1 VTLVYYILARSRQ
14 ANKRVT
20 TLHTKLLATSIYTIF
35 IFLSYPNEPDISSVK
50 NKKASPHC
58 PSILLNI
65 PLNISEKICSFWW
78 RTHKFSTETYW
89 NWQKFPKGNTA
100 VYLIKGWLTGNHHQ
114 EVVLAIK
121 IKSKPFPQMTELL
134 AIFLVCKTAAGLPV
148 ILCGNRGQ
156 QCSQLR
162 NKKQEVTD
170 FSTPKNPKGKLAG
183 LER

>member
-1 VTLVYYILARSRQ
+1 
-14 ANKRVT
+14 
-20 TLHTKLLATSIYTIF
+20 
-35 IFLSYPNEPDISSVK
+35 
-50 NKKASPHC
+50 
-58 PSILLNI
+58 
-65 PLNISEKICSFWW
+65 
-78 RTHKFSTETYW
+78 
-89 NWQKFPKGNTA
+89 
-100 VYLIKGWLTGNHHQ
+100 
-114 EVVLAIK
+114 
-121 IKSKPFPQMTELL
+121 MTELL